1 MLIVIVVLGRLNYKT
16 FSQLL
21 ILMAMKQFF
30 GTSIV
35 VTGMVLSS
43 SLIPTQAQ
51 QSCFL
56 QGANGQNI
64 DLGHLCGGRSNTSQP
79 TASPPSGVFTVPIK
93 RRYSGIPVVDVTFN
107 GQHTFEML
115 FDTGA
120 SGITVS
126 TDMAQAMGLEAQGQA
141 FSQTAG
147 GVVPIGL
154 TTVSSVKAGELTSS
168 NLQVA
173 INPSLPIGLLG
184 QTFYGHYDV
193 MIKENTIELRTR

>member
-1 MLIVIVVLGRLNYKT
+1 
-16 FSQLL
+16 
-21 ILMAMKQFF
+21 MAMKQILS
-30 GTSIV
+30 TSIL
-35 VTGMVLSS
+35 VTGMVLGS
-43 SLIPTQAQ
+43 SLVPTQAQ

-79 TASPPSGVFTVPIK
+79 TASPQTGVFTLPIK
-93 RRYSGIPVVDVTFN
+93 RRESGIPVVDVTFN

-120 SGITVS
+120 SGITLS
-126 TDMAQAMGLEAQGQA
+126 TDMAESMGLETKGQA

-154 TTVSSVKAGELTSS
+154 STVSSVKVGELTSS

-193 MIKENTIELRTR
+193 VIKQDIIELRTR

>member
-1 MLIVIVVLGRLNYKT
+1 
-16 FSQLL
+16 
-21 ILMAMKQFF
+21 MAMKQILS
-30 GTSIV
+30 TSLLI
-35 VTGMVLSS
+35 TGMVFSS
-43 SLIPTQAQ
+43 SLVPTQAQ

-56 QGANGQNI
+56 QGENGQNI
-64 DLGHLCGGRSNTSQP
+64 DLGHLCGGDGSNASQP
-79 TASPPSGVFTVPIK
+79 SASPKTGVFMLPIK
-93 RRYSGIPVVDVTFN
+93 RRDSGIPVVDVTFN

-120 SGITVS
+120 SGITIS
-126 TDMAQAMGLEAQGQA
+126 TEMADSMGLEAQAGA

-147 GVVPIGL
+147 GIVPIGL
-154 TTVSSVKAGELTSS
+154 STVSSVKAGELTSS

>member
-1 MLIVIVVLGRLNYKT
+1 MVLGILNRKPLSYLLIIMALKHILSTSVIVTGIILG
-16 FSQLL
+16 
-21 ILMAMKQFF
+21 
-30 GTSIV
+30 
-35 VTGMVLSS
+35 SS
-43 SLIPTQAQ
+43 FVATQAQ

-64 DLGHLCGGRSNTSQP
+64 DLGHLCGGSGSSRPS
-79 TASPPSGVFTVPIK
+79 ASPKAGVFTVPIK
-93 RRYSGIPVVDVTFN
+93 RRDSGIPVVDVTFN
-107 GQHTFEML
+107 GRHTFEML

-120 SGITVS
+120 SGITIS
-126 TDMAQAMGLEAQGQA
+126 TDMADSMGLKAQGGA

-154 TTVSSVKAGELTSS
+154 STVSSVKAGELTSS

-173 INPSLPIGLLG
+173 INPTLPIGLLG

-193 MIKENTIELRTR
+193 VIKQDIIELRTR